1 MAEKKGYSN
10 KLGLM
15 GWISGG
21 RYGVERYVYTLH
33 RLAGLGILLYFVLH
47 IFVTATRVQGEAA
60 WESVMG
66 TLENPLFKIGE
77 FLVFLAFAF
86 HGLNGIRLILV
97 EFGIFLGKPR
107 QPIYPYKQ
115 STLRQ
120 RPVLVVMMVLAAVLM
135 IVGGWDFF
143 LLK

>member
-1 MAEKKGYSN
+1 MAEKKTYKN
-10 KLGLM
+10 KLGLI
-15 GWISGG
+15 GWLSGG

-33 RLAGLGILLYFVLH
+33 RLAGLGILAYFILH
-47 IFVTATRVQGEAA
+47 IFVTGVRVQGEAA
-60 WESVMG
+60 WESIMG
-66 TLENPLFKIGE
+66 TLEHPVFKIGE

-86 HGLNGIRLILV
+86 HALNGIRLLFV

-107 QPIYPYKQ
+107 LPVYPYKQ

-120 RPVLVVMMVLAAVLM
+120 RPVLIVVMVLAAILM
-135 IVGGWDFF
+135 IAGGWDFF